1 MKKTFIYLSAVVAGV
16 FSLNAANAATA
27 TGTLTVRATVTN
39 SCVLN
44 TSATGTTTNAVL
56 DFGTL
61 SSLAGNVDADTTTTG
76 GTSIKVLCNNTVP
89 WTLSF
94 EGGQNVLSTQ
104 RRMIG
109 GATSNE
115 YIPYNLFSDTGRAT
129 AIGIAT
135 TAYSGTGTGNVQ
147 TVNVYGRIPAGTTL
161 PSAGSYVDSVTVTVT
176 Y

>member
-61 SSLAGNVDADTTTTG
+61 SSLAGNVDLIVTTG
-76 GTSIKVLCNNTVP
+76 GTGVSPHDVTP
-89 WTLSF
+89 
-94 EGGQNVLSTQ
+94 E
-104 RRMIG
+104 
-109 GATSNE
+109 
-115 YIPYNLFSDTGRAT
+115 AT
-129 AIGIAT
+129 APLIKKLLPGIPEAFR
-135 TAYSGTGTGNVQ
+135 AYSRDRVPTTDLSRGLAGVTGSSLINNLSCSKRLIVF
-147 TVNVYGRIPAGTTL
+147 NIRSII
-161 PSAGSYVDSVTVTVT
+161 
-176 Y
+176 